1 MTVHHLPKPIPD
13 GDPNHQSRNFL
24 VPGKSA
30 PAALPSPLTL
40 LSACGTHGTNRC
52 RARFF
57 AEWSQPPLPE
67 GGARSC
73 DTNSGCWPTTPG
85 ASRDPESLRVAENA
99 RFLPRTCQEHRPAPG
114 ELWPCSQPRPSPQFL
129 VLPPRPTCIYP
140 TPSPLATTP
149 SSWEAWRAHLP
160 KHHLICVHL
169 WGASLSSPASLPLPA
184 FLIVKSQAHLDARP
198 LENRAWTPHPPV
210 QPPDPHKWPCM
221 WEVIGK
227 CLLKPSS
234 SPEHPLL
241 AHVHTRSVHPAFL
254 PLVSLPA
261 P

>member
-1 MTVHHLPKPIPD
+1 MRHKQWVLAHD
-13 GDPNHQSRNFL
+13 
-24 VPGKSA
+24 
-30 PAALPSPLTL
+30 
-40 LSACGTHGTNRC
+40 
-52 RARFF
+52 
-57 AEWSQPPLPE
+57 
-67 GGARSC
+67 
-73 DTNSGCWPTTPG
+73 PG
-85 ASRDPESLRVAENA
+85 ASRDPESLRGAEGA
-99 RFLPRTCQEHRPAPG
+99 RFLPRTCQEHKPVPG
-114 ELWPCSQPRPSPQFL
+114 ELWPCSQPRPSSQFL
-129 VLPPRPTCIYP
+129 ILPPRPTCIYP

-149 SSWEAWRAHLP
+149 SSWDAWRAHLP
-160 KHHLICVHL
+160 KHHLTCVHL

-241 AHVHTRSVHPAFL
+241 THVHTCILLYVHMHTNVHTRAHTICSPGFL
-254 PLVSLPA
+254 APRVTPCSLTFHHLDIFVT
-261 P
+261 